1 MVFIRNQKRFTT
13 TGAAATTESASMKMN
28 NDTTTTGAAATTE
41 SASMKTNNDTTE
53 QQSTASRVYNDST
66 EKQSMASRVFECKTC
81 GKGFSSFQAL
91 GGHRASHK
99 KLRLVKGDGSK
110 MDGRLTSSSKSSSAL
125 HECSICGKGYA
136 IGQALGGHMRRHRNN
151 PSKESPSRSLSVS
164 PPSSPPPE
172 EQQLFSLPL
181 LPQTPEPKTLKRK
194 FHAKRLCLDLNLGPP
209 CSYEE
214 EIDSDDHHHHH
225 SMPTKPY
232 LGLTLFT

>member
-13 TGAAATTESASMKMN
+13 TGAATATESASMKM
-28 NDTTTTGAAATTE
+28 
-41 SASMKTNNDTTE
+41 NNDTTE

-66 EKQSMASRVFECKTC
+66 EKQSTASRVFECKTC

-110 MDGRLTSSSKSSSAL
+110 MDGRLSSSSKSSSAL

-181 LPQTPEPKTLKRK
+181 LPHSSPLAEEPRLSLPLLPQTPEPKTLKRK
-194 FHAKRLCLDLNLGPP
+194 FAVHNDKRLCLDLNLGPP

-214 EIDSDDHHHHH
+214 EIDSDDHHHHQ

>member
-1 MVFIRNQKRFTT
+1 
-13 TGAAATTESASMKMN
+13 MN
-28 NDTTTTGAAATTE
+28 
-41 SASMKTNNDTTE
+41 STE
-53 QQSTASRVYNDST
+53 QPSTASRLNTEST
-66 EKQSMASRVFECKTC
+66 EQQQSTASRVFECKTC

-99 KLRLVKGDGSK
+99 KLRLVKGDGYSN
-110 MDGRLTSSSKSSSAL
+110 MDGRLSSSSKSSSAL

-151 PSKESPSRSLSVS
+151 TSKESPSRSLSLS
-164 PPSSPPPE
+164 PPSSLPPE
-172 EQQLFSLPL
+172 EEQLFSLPLLPHSSSPLAEEPRLSLPL

-194 FHAKRLCLDLNLGPP
+194 YYAVHNDKRLCLDLNLGPP

-214 EIDSDDHHHHH
+214 ELDSEDHHHHQ
-225 SMPTKPY
+225 STTKPY